1 MAKINDT
8 TTFPN
13 TLPAL
18 NDHVIGTDVSDVGNS
33 ADGEVV
39 TFKFE
44 DIFDIIP
51 NPVQYISQ
59 QRANPAT
66 ISNLGNFEGV
76 EIDGV
81 WGVNTSDF
89 GSAALKIEFSNDG
102 VNWYGSTTLISAVSN
117 ISSTYQFKL
126 IANFSSGQI
135 RGMYHV
141 ANNTSTSGAYN
152 GLLTNTVSGS
162 SSSVTHVRMSYTGN
176 ATFLQIFG
184 RAHGGWAVF

>member
-81 WGVNTSDF
+81 WGVNTADF
-89 GSAALKIEFSNDG
+89 GSAALKIEFSDDG
-102 VNWYGSTTLISAVSN
+102 VNWYGSTTLISVGSN
-117 ISSTYQFKL
+117 IGASYQFKL

-135 RGMYHV
+135 RGMYHLEAQHNPSYSNLISV
-141 ANNTSTSGAYN
+141 
-152 GLLTNTVSGS
+152 TVSGS

-184 RAHGGWAVF
+184 RAHGGWAAF

>member
-51 NPVQYISQ
+51 NPIQYISQ
-59 QRANPAT
+59 QRANPAI

-76 EIDGV
+76 EIDV
-81 WGVNTSDF
+81 AWGVNTGEFGNASLSISFSD
-89 GSAALKIEFSNDG
+89 DG
-102 VNWYGSTTLISAVSN
+102 VNYYGSTTLISVGSNVS
-117 ISSTYQFKL
+117 SSMQLKL

-135 RGMYHV
+135 RGMYHLEGES
-141 ANNTSTSGAYN
+141 NSSYSGLIGA
-152 GLLTNTVSGS
+152 TISGS
-162 SSSVTHVRMSYTGN
+162 SSSVTHVRVS
-176 ATFLQIFG
+176 ASSTFLQIFA
-184 RAHGGWAVF
+184 RAHGGWAAF